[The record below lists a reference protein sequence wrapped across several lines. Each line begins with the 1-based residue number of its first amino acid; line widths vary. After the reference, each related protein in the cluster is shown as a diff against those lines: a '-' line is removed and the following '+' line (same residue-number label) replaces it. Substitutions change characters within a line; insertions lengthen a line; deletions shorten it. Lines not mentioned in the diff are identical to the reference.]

1 MVFRAEARKYRAGL
15 SLAMLRKQPWTWRQ
29 RQRQRETIGN
39 PVDSS
44 LYQAADFSGTSIKD
58 D

>member
-1 MVFRAEARKYRAGL
+1 MVFRAEARRYRAGL
-15 SLAMLRKQPWTWRQ
+15 SLAMLRKQPWTW